1 MSEQTI
7 TVRDYRQ
14 ADAMPTL
21 RCFQRAVRGTASHDY
36 DPEQIESWVAVDVE
50 AWGCRR
56 ASAETLVADRDGQLV
71 GFTDVNHDGY
81 IDMMFVDPDAAR
93 TGVASA
99 LLNHTIDLVRRRG
112 GRELTVQASI
122 TARLF
127 FERHGFTVTSE
138 QRVELRGSE
147 LTNYRMRRALH
158 E

>member
-1 MSEQTI
+1 MTEQTS
-7 TVRDYRQ
+7 TLRPYVPT
-14 ADAMPTL
+14 DAAATL
-21 RCFQRAVRGTASHDY
+21 RCFQRAVRDTASRDY
-36 DPEQIESWVAVDVE
+36 NPEQIESWAAVDVE
-50 AWGCRR
+50 AWGRRR
-56 ASAETLVADRDGQLV
+56 ASTETWVADRDGQLV

-81 IDMMFVDPDAAR
+81 IDMMFVDPDVAR

-99 LLNHTIDLVRRRG
+99 LLNNTIDLVRRRG

-127 FERHGFTVTSE
+127 FERHGFSVTSE